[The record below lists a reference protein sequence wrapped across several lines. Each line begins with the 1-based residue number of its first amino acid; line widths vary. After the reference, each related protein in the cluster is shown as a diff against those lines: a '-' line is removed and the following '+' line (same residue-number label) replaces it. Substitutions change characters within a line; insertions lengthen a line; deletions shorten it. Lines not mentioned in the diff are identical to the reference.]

1 MADLLFHCFT
11 IYYYLPNITRS
22 LRVSIFHSL
31 ECFFSVCSSCFKI
44 PYNVSFTHLHTFST
58 TLAMKSK
65 IEHRGTI
72 LVKDLIKKNM
82 SFQNVWHKGFS
93 DVKKTS
99 LHSVMEGFQSR
110 IRGLSNKQ
118 ITLIFMMV
126 SFFLIS
132 TPTLAHMRGKNK
144 RPKNECIVRFL
155 AGHCTEF
162 CLF

>member
-1 MADLLFHCFT
+1 LQ
-11 IYYYLPNITRS
+11 
-22 LRVSIFHSL
+22 
-31 ECFFSVCSSCFKI
+31 
-44 PYNVSFTHLHTFST
+44 TFST

-110 IRGLSNKQ
+110 ISSIFFCKNLFIF
-118 ITLIFMMV
+118 ITHFWKLQPMQSYL
-126 SFFLIS
+126 SFFR
-132 TPTLAHMRGKNK
+132 PTNVGKLYEK
-144 RPKNECIVRFL
+144 L
-155 AGHCTEF
+155 
-162 CLF
+162 